1 MEVKKKEFELRNDYN
16 LDKEKA
22 ARLTAVERQLQEDY
36 FAMATFNPQKLEA
49 QDVLY
54 TIGKMNYHT
63 EFEFLDVTDKVIT
76 YAFEW
81 SGKHMAENHEV
92 ITDIEEYFESISPGN
107 AFYE

>member
-1 MEVKKKEFELRNDYN
+1 
-16 LDKEKA
+16 
-22 ARLTAVERQLQEDY
+22 
-36 FAMATFNPQKLEA
+36 MATFNPQKLEA

-107 AFYE
+107 AFYEQKEMQLGRMTEAELKKAELEEEKARQ